1 MGGKDIVVGTM
12 EAGELTSVLVY
23 ALQILSS
30 LMIVSFVFV
39 LNMIAG
45 ASTDRIAEVLREEP
59 DLANKEQT
67 VKEVPN
73 GDIVFD
79 HVDFSYAGEGGKLA
93 LEGCEPAYQIRADDR
108 HLWEEPEAPRALW
121 CS

>member
-1 MGGKDIVVGTM
+1 MISSVGTM

-45 ASTDRIAEVLREEP
+45 ASTDRIAEVLREVP
-59 DLANKEQT
+59 DLAEQGADGI
-67 VKEVPN
+67 K
-73 GDIVFD
+73 
-79 HVDFSYAGEGGKLA
+79 GGSQRR
-93 LEGCEPAYQIRADDR
+93 Y
-108 HLWEEPEAPRALW
+108 
-121 CS
+121 